1 MRRLHCPFDGPG
13 LQAADGAPVSD
24 GPEADCAAEGMDPGR
39 GEAGDAVG
47 ALLGGRGQ
55 CRHQL
60 GLEILWP
67 CTHAYGSHEF
77 YPSSSKWHYL
87 LLCSTKFEL
96 TVQYCNSFEY
106 NFFLVKW
113 SRKKSFSKMIWGQ
126 RAIQLGMMI
135 FATRFYQPE
144 SFSTEY
150 KQIKAPF

>member
-1 MRRLHCPFDGPG
+1 VLMRRLHCPFDGPG

-55 CRHQL
+55 CWHQL

-67 CTHAYGSHEF
+67 CRHAYGSHEF
-77 YPSSSKWHYL
+77 YPPSSKWHYEWGHKRDYL

-106 NFFLVKW
+106 NFFLVIKW
-113 SRKKSFSKMIWGQ
+113 SRKKTFFQNDTGDREQYSWV
-126 RAIQLGMMI
+126 
-135 FATRFYQPE
+135 
-144 SFSTEY
+144 
-150 KQIKAPF
+150 

>member
-1 MRRLHCPFDGPG
+1 
-13 LQAADGAPVSD
+13 
-24 GPEADCAAEGMDPGR
+24 MDPGR

-113 SRKKSFSKMIWGQ
+113 SRKKSFFQNDTG
-126 RAIQLGMMI
+126 A
-135 FATRFYQPE
+135 E
-144 SFSTEY
+144 SNTVGY
-150 KQIKAPF
+150 DDICHKILPA

>member
-1 MRRLHCPFDGPG
+1 M
-13 LQAADGAPVSD
+13 
-24 GPEADCAAEGMDPGR
+24 
-39 GEAGDAVG
+39 
-47 ALLGGRGQ
+47 
-55 CRHQL
+55 
-60 GLEILWP
+60 
-67 CTHAYGSHEF
+67 HAYGSHEF

-106 NFFLVKW
+106 NFFSGKVEQEEIF
-113 SRKKSFSKMIWGQ
+113 FSKMIRGQ